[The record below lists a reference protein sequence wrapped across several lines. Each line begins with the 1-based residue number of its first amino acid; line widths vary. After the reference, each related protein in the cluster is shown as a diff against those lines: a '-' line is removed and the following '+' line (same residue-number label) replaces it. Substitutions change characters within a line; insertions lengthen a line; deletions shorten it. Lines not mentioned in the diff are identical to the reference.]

1 MYKREENP
9 EDVYTGFFV
18 VVVVVVVVVV
28 LSNTEFFYKKVHD
41 SLNFCS
47 GAFIAVAAMA

>member
-18 VVVVVVVVVV
+18 VVVVVVVVV
-28 LSNTEFFYKKVHD
+28 LSNTELFYKKVHD